1 MCSRRKKMEKLIGNN
16 DFGTRE
22 GDQGSQGNASE
33 YKRWSAH
40 RKKDAVLRMI
50 CGEPVD
56 SLSRELSI
64 EICRLEE
71 WHERALQGMED
82 ALKLREG
89 DSHLAELE
97 AAMRRIGEISL
108 ENEMLRERIKKQSAS
123 AKKRARR

>member
-1 MCSRRKKMEKLIGNN
+1 MEKQIGINN
-16 DFGTRE
+16 GGIE
-22 GDQGSQGNASE
+22 GDHGSPGNSSE

-50 CGEPVD
+50 CGEPLD
-56 SLSRELSI
+56 ALSRELCI
-64 EICRLEE
+64 EVCRLEE
-71 WHERALQGMED
+71 WHERAMQGMED

-108 ENEMLRERIKKQSAS
+108 ENEMLRERIKKQNIS
-123 AKKRARR
+123 AKKKNRR